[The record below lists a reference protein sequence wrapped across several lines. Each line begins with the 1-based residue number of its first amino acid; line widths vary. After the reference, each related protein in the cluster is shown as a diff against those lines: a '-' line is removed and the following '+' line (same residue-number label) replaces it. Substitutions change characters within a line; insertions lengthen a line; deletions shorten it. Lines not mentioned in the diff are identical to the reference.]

1 MVYKFVTRYSVEEHI
16 MQVAKRKM
24 TFEHA
29 IVENIEE
36 EMDGEELSE
45 VLRFGA
51 KVCLIFRFSLFVS

>member
-16 MQVAKRKM
+16 LQTAKRKM

-36 EMDGEELSE
+36 EMDGEELSQ

-51 KVCLIFRFSLFVS
+51 KVAFCIFALY